1 MAPIHTLNSGSTVA
15 ENFQGRGYKLD
26 STRERELESERNELL
41 IKTEFFANKCSDFRN
56 AKVLAETRSDGL
68 EKELKSKNEKILH
81 ELVQTKD
88 ELSLKID
95 EVERLKL
102 EAISQSLHDQIKFPS
117 DKTIAGGYEPQEN
130 VSKVSNI
137 PVDNKSS
144 LDTKYPA
151 PEKSLRKYL
160 RENIKMQLRKPE
172 VSATSPEIKIV
183 DTNSPDK
190 DKSGTSSFKDDTLQ
204 NIKPIK
210 IDVPSGNIPNSSLD
224 KSNSGISVGGTEAIP
239 AMTSVLGLPKTCVK
253 EYLYKICDDSVR
265 PRDFLGTD
273 TKDGIESILKD
284 HKGHSLHEY
293 IDGDDPLRKEIQNL
307 LCGAFKEVCL
317 EIYPDWDKTTLT
329 IASIAKFTELVHKK
343 LLVALQSKN
352 IKALYP
358 KDEYVFNFML
368 RPPHVESPIVDS
380 PILAMLASLNVPE
393 EKTIK
398 SFENNSGSFEAELEY
413 VKNLLAL

>member
-68 EKELKSKNEKILH
+68 EKELKSKNEKILRLRKELNRTSDAKIQNDSNIKQFKEGIKQLKEEIKQLQSKNTNLVSH
-81 ELVQTKD
+81 YSLKELSLTGYQTKYYKKMEEATYLQSRIKLLEEKLFSAQNDSSLIKSEFLSLKSKLAELDQTKDELVQTKDELVQTKD

-239 AMTSVLGLPKTCVK
+239 AMTSVLGLPKTVW
-253 EYLYKICDDSVR
+253 L
-265 PRDFLGTD
+265 
-273 TKDGIESILKD
+273 
-284 HKGHSLHEY
+284 
-293 IDGDDPLRKEIQNL
+293 
-307 LCGAFKEVCL
+307 
-317 EIYPDWDKTTLT
+317 
-329 IASIAKFTELVHKK
+329 
-343 LLVALQSKN
+343 LLVLFIIIVVWVRSIWKAKKKN
-352 IKALYP
+352 ENRDHTNTFL
-358 KDEYVFNFML
+358 FN
-368 RPPHVESPIVDS
+368 
-380 PILAMLASLNVPE
+380 
-393 EKTIK
+393 
-398 SFENNSGSFEAELEY
+398 
-413 VKNLLAL
+413 

>member
-56 AKVLAETRSDGL
+56 AKALAETRSDGL

-102 EAISQSLHDQIKFPS
+102 EAISQSLHDQVKFPS

-204 NIKPIK
+204 NIEPIK

-239 AMTSVLGLPKTCVK
+239 AMTSVLGLPKTVW
-253 EYLYKICDDSVR
+253 L
-265 PRDFLGTD
+265 
-273 TKDGIESILKD
+273 
-284 HKGHSLHEY
+284 
-293 IDGDDPLRKEIQNL
+293 
-307 LCGAFKEVCL
+307 
-317 EIYPDWDKTTLT
+317 
-329 IASIAKFTELVHKK
+329 
-343 LLVALQSKN
+343 
-352 IKALYP
+352 
-358 KDEYVFNFML
+358 
-368 RPPHVESPIVDS
+368 
-380 PILAMLASLNVPE
+380 
-393 EKTIK
+393 
-398 SFENNSGSFEAELEY
+398 
-413 VKNLLAL
+413 LLALLIIVVWVRFIRPKLNANKKSFDSVVRKDPENSDKLLKIFS